1 MLIELR
7 PEEADEVLP
16 IVPTWE
22 QYVEYWSD
30 PQRSTGRILTSVL
43 VGGLL
48 LLISRLFTENEVGFF
63 GAIVLLSGFLA
74 LLYPFLFGPLYVIG
88 RRNLAFRDI
97 PYTGLF
103 FGKVLR
109 LRRLTVVVEE
119 RERVDEAGDLYIEEI
134 RERQL
139 EIEIGDET
147 GLTYMFRVPN
157 DPRYDAIVKQQS
169 VLALI
174 KSTSADLQRRPTLS
188 EIYVVKLQEWV
199 GNTSYLIR
207 ERFLELAN
215 QVLDEVQ

>member
-7 PEEADEVLP
+7 PEEADEMLP
-16 IVPTWE
+16 IAPTWE

-30 PQRSTGRILTSVL
+30 PQRSTGRILTSLL

-48 LLISRLFTENEVGFF
+48 LLLSRLFTEDEVGFF
-63 GAIVLLSGFLA
+63 GAIVLLGGFLA

-109 LRRLTVVVEE
+109 LRRLTVLVEE
-119 RERVDEAGDLYIEEI
+119 RERMDEAGELYIEEI

-147 GLTYMFRVPN
+147 GLTFMFRVPN
-157 DPRYDAIVKQQS
+157 QPRYDAIVKQQS
-169 VLALI
+169 VLALV
-174 KSTSADLQRRPTLS
+174 KSTSADLQQRPALS

-207 ERFLELAN
+207 EKFLDLAN